1 MDNLDLQED
10 QLHMRDEWRC
20 ARMSS
25 GEQSVTTLGMMMLQ
39 LLCVHNLATL
49 AKVITIVLVMTPN
62 TFLLK
67 CALTSTSMMKCLQ
80 SHKQCTQR
88 VPVQRHNNYIFN
100 VVNTINVCRC

>member
-10 QLHMRDEWRC
+10 QLHMRDEWRS

-39 LLCVHNLATL
+39 LLCVHSLATL
-49 AKVITIVLVMTPN
+49 AKVSTIVLVMIPN

-67 CALTSTSMMKCLQ
+67 YLLA
-80 SHKQCTQR
+80 
-88 VPVQRHNNYIFN
+88 
-100 VVNTINVCRC
+100 